1 MTGSWCLVASVLV
14 NAYSCNLISYLTVPK
29 YKPIV
34 QSLED
39 VAANP
44 DMQFAVDAG
53 TVLADRTLVCDEI
66 KLLQLCISNETT
78 IHSSRVEC
86 KNRR

>member
-1 MTGSWCLVASVLV
+1 MSFVIMTGSWCLVASVLV

-66 KLLQLCISNETT
+66 KCFNYVFLMKQQFIPRE
-78 IHSSRVEC
+78 
-86 KNRR
+86 